1 MEAGTRSGLAYLGL
15 NGERAMK
22 IKTAFILARVAWVA
36 FAPVSALAGSQ
47 EDQQACMN
55 DALTMCRVA
64 GCLISN
70 RSRISEACL
79 VALSR
84 AAGQSHSRPLTVLPF

>member
-47 EDQQACMN
+47 QDQQACMN
-55 DALTMCRVA
+55 DALTVCRVA

-70 RSRISEACL
+70 RSRISEV

-84 AAGQSHSRPLTVLPF
+84 AAGQSHSRPLTVLPS